1 MKQLGLDYTFAYCWH
16 VPGSPKPEQAI
27 AAQLDDINKTRRLG
41 ILPEVV
47 TVSQGWS
54 GWRDEGSIWKIPPAQ
69 YKELLQKA
77 KAIVHSFPANE
88 LGSKILLLDNWN
100 EWSEGHYIA
109 PHREYGF
116 GYLDAVRE
124 VFSDAPKNH
133 VDLLPSDVGLGP
145 YDQAYKRKV
154 SPRK

>member
-1 MKQLGLDYTFAYCWH
+1 VVVRSFA
-16 VPGSPKPEQAI
+16 
-27 AAQLDDINKTRRLG
+27 
-41 ILPEVV
+41 
-47 TVSQGWS
+47 
-54 GWRDEGSIWKIPPAQ
+54 
-69 YKELLQKA
+69 
-77 KAIVHSFPANE
+77 ANE

-133 VDLLPSDVGLGP
+133 VDLVPADVGMGP
-145 YDQAYKRKV
+145 YDKAYKRQAEQK
-154 SPRK
+154 K